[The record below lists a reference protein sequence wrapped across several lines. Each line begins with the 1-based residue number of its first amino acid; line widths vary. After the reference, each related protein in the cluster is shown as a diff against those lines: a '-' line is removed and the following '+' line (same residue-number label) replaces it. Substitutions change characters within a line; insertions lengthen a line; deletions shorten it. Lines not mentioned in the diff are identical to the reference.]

1 MKTCTHCGVDK
12 PSTEF
17 RKYYN
22 RPGTY
27 SMCKECQ
34 GLEYKYSRLKNM
46 NRNEKQQREFEM
58 LEVLFERRR
67 DAGLIT
73 PGIKARR
80 EQYNQERLLESIKAA
95 GVLTS
100 PIGGD
105 KYDA

>member
-12 PSTEF
+12 QPSEF

-27 SMCKECQ
+27 NMCKECQ
-34 GLEYKYSRLKNM
+34 GLECKYSRLKGM
-46 NRNEKQQREFEM
+46 NRNAKQQHEFEM
-58 LEVLFERRR
+58 LEELFRRRR

-80 EQYNQERLLESIKAA
+80 EQYNQERLLESIKTA

-100 PIGGD
+100 QIEGGGHG
-105 KYDA
+105 A